1 MEGGGRVSWMKYG
14 PFVSLCVVLLA
25 LLFRSPQDAE
35 LDDRLD
41 TVLSSL
47 LRAERKVG
55 MNSVAR
61 PRVAVGE
68 CKCCV
73 ATQCYPNITQILGA
87 RSDLSVN
94 NQLASTS
101 AVSQVALVLTC

>member
-14 PFVSLCVVLLA
+14 PLVSLFVILLA
-25 LLFRSPQDAE
+25 LWFRSPQNAA

-55 MNSVAR
+55 MNGVAR
-61 PRVAVGE
+61 PKVAVGK
-68 CKCCV
+68 CKWCELANV
-73 ATQCYPNITQILGA
+73 NVTQPNPILGA
-87 RSDLSVN
+87 RRVF
-94 NQLASTS
+94 
-101 AVSQVALVLTC
+101 ALIIH